1 MGARLNL
8 GSFAR
13 FAANR
18 ESGSDDRWDSFADP
32 VLFAD
37 PVAMEKFQR
46 FRQARAVW
54 TEATMQEELR
64 SNVASVD
71 AATMHENQRYHLQG
85 KQPAAGEFNFLQP
98 TISAQPTNS
107 AAPTSARGGVLEEVG
122 AGNVA
127 ELRKLAERLRGA
139 GEEARG
145 GGESS
150 SSGRSFNF
158 PISVSVYL
166 FGRGPVF
173 GPFGGAPRLSTA
185 FDAVGAAPVGGLEP
199 PSPMRSSEEQQVG
212 GNGDEEMEM
221 LAMQRPRS
229 SFRRPASTS
238 LPFSS
243 QEGSASEATPQVI
256 AWTSVEQ
263 DSF

>member
-1 MGARLNL
+1 MGARVNL
-8 GSFAR
+8 GSFVR
-13 FAANR
+13 FAGNR
-18 ESGSDDRWDSFADP
+18 ESGSDDRWDSFVAP

-37 PVAMEKFQR
+37 PVAMEKFHR

-64 SNVASVD
+64 SNSIVATSVD

-85 KQPAAGEFNFLQP
+85 KKAAAGEFNFLQP

-107 AAPTSARGGVLEEVG
+107 AATTSARGGVLEEVG
-122 AGNVA
+122 AANVV
-127 ELRKLAERLRGA
+127 ELWKLAERLRG
-139 GEEARG
+139 EARG

-150 SSGRSFNF
+150 SSGRGFNF
-158 PISVSVYL
+158 PISVRVYL

-199 PSPMRSSEEQQVG
+199 PILCFECFCQ
-212 GNGDEEMEM
+212 
-221 LAMQRPRS
+221 A
-229 SFRRPASTS
+229 
-238 LPFSS
+238 
-243 QEGSASEATPQVI
+243 
-256 AWTSVEQ
+256 
-263 DSF
+263 